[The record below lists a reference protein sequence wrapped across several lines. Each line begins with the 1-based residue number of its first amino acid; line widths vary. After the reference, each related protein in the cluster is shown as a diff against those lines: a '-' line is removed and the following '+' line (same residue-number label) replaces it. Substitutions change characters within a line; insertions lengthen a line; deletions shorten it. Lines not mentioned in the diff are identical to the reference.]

1 MCDCGGIDENL
12 ESLGQL
18 DFNMYNKDFLRT
30 WDKSDDDLLA
40 VWNVADALEQ
50 LRKDN
55 IDTRVFSSG
64 LAVSQFRDNSTRT
77 RFSFASAANLL
88 GMAVQDL
95 DEGKSQI
102 SHGETVRET
111 ANMISFLTDA
121 IGIRD
126 DMYIG
131 RGHKYQKDVAD
142 ALDEGFKAGI
152 LPQRPAVI
160 NLQCDDDHPTQSMAD
175 LLHLANYFGVVEGLR
190 GRKMSMTL
198 LRFQTPPSSS

>member
-40 VWNVADALEQ
+40 VLNVADALEQ

-131 RGHKYQKDVAD
+131 RGHKWVNAHIPKQEYYTQRDLAR
-142 ALDEGFKAGI
+142 AMAMLSSGRRAG
-152 LPQRPAVI
+152 
-160 NLQCDDDHPTQSMAD
+160 
-175 LLHLANYFGVVEGLR
+175 
-190 GRKMSMTL
+190 
-198 LRFQTPPSSS
+198 